1 MNDLLGII
9 VLLVSIMGW
18 CLILIAY
25 SRTEDLVVL
34 VMVHCVVVFIRRLMC
49 RFMPMR
55 RIWHA
60 VGGLQSGAALI
71 DTRLYTGPIT
81 GAREVEFI
89 ARVRW
94 RNENNITLGSSCRG
108 RLRPAL
114 DAGGSRPP
122 RHQ

>member
-1 MNDLLGII
+1 MNDLWGIL
-9 VLLVSIMGW
+9 VLLTIMVSIMGW
-18 CLILIAY
+18 WFNVIAY

-34 VMVHCVVVFIRRLMC
+34 VMVECVIVFIRRLMR

-60 VGGLQSGAALI
+60 VGGPEGAALI
-71 DTRLYTGPIT
+71 DARLEIWQPYTGPIII
-81 GAREVEFI
+81 AREQ
-89 ARVRW
+89 W
-94 RNENNITLGSSCRG
+94 RDENNITLGSRCRG